1 MKAGMEEELY
11 ERAPVYQVPTPD
23 REDIA
28 RVKDDYGNHGYR
40 TSKLTYLT
48 LFVLIVLYPAQG
60 YIGGD
65 PTEILKNLDNTLRM
79 IVYLSTML
87 LQWAIF
93 LLIYFST
100 YREKT
105 GLRGIGLKKIRLV
118 DFFWGGAL
126 LLSLFL
132 VSSGVAKLLEIL
144 NYPVSGDVGLLLPQ
158 TLSGKITWFFLAF
171 TAGFCEETAF
181 RGFIMTR
188 LRLTGKLRSW
198 LIPVLVSSI
207 AFGAS
212 HGYQGPPNMIVIT
225 SLGLLFALVY
235 LRTKSIWPCV
245 IAHFFL
251 DFIALF
257 IPQ

>member
-1 MKAGMEEELY
+1 MEEQHFD
-11 ERAPVYQVPTPD
+11 RTPVYQAPVPD
-23 REDIA
+23 RPDIA
-28 RVKDDYGNHGYR
+28 EVKDQYGNNGYR
-40 TSKLTYLT
+40 TSKLTYLS
-48 LFVLIVLYPAQG
+48 LFVLIILYPAQG

-87 LQWAIF
+87 LQWTVF
-93 LLIYFST
+93 LLLILST
-100 YREKT
+100 HREKT
-105 GLRGIGLKKIRLV
+105 GLRGLGLKKIRVV

-132 VSSGVAKLLEIL
+132 VSSGIAKLLEIL
-144 NYPVSGDVGLLLPQ
+144 NYPVSGEVGLLLPQ
-158 TLSGKITWFFLAF
+158 TLPGKITWVFLAF

-181 RGFIMTR
+181 RGYVITR

-198 LIPVLVSSI
+198 LIPVLVSSL

-212 HGYQGPPNMIVIT
+212 HGYQGPPNMIMLSI
-225 SLGLLFALVY
+225 LGVMFGLVY
-235 LRTKSIWPCV
+235 IRTKSIWPCI

-257 IPQ
+257 SPQ